1 MLDLTPAAIP
11 RSEPV
16 EPRTQPSRGAAIA
29 SLGTSLP
36 AAVVSNGPIA
46 DRIGV
51 TDEWIVKRT
60 GISSRHVAAP
70 GARLSDLAADA
81 GRGALERAGVHA
93 RELDLVLVSTSSPD
107 DLLPNAAPLL
117 ADALGATR
125 AGAVDVGAACNGFLS
140 ALALGAG
147 QIEARRA
154 DAVLIV
160 GADLMSRIVD
170 PDCRQTAALFGDG
183 AGAALLTASQGPGPI
198 GSLVLGA
205 DGAAGARRI
214 VVDRTEAKVRMDG
227 RETFRHAVARMAQ
240 ATVEAL
246 EQAELGLDDVDLFVY
261 HQANGRILRAVGEQ
275 LGLPPDRVID
285 CISALGNTS
294 SATLPLALDHAQATD
309 RLHAGDRVVL
319 GAFGAGF
326 TWGAAVIE
334 WSANP

>member
-11 RSEPV
+11 RSRPV
-16 EPRTQPSRGAAIA
+16 EPRIQPSRGAAIA

-36 AAVVSNGPIA
+36 AGVVSNGPIA

-51 TDEWIVKRT
+51 TDDWIVKRT
-60 GISSRHVAAP
+60 GISSRHVAAR

-81 GRGALERAGVHA
+81 GRAALERAGVRA
-93 RELDLVLVSTSSPD
+93 RELDLVLVSTSSSD
-107 DLLPNAAPLL
+107 DLLPNTAPLV

-183 AGAALLTASQGPGPI
+183 AGAALLTASQGPGRI
-198 GSLVLGA
+198 GSLVLGS
-205 DGAAGARRI
+205 DGAGARGI
-214 VVDRTEAKVRMDG
+214 VVDRTEGKVRMDG

-240 ATVEAL
+240 STVEAL

-285 CISALGNTS
+285 CISALANTS
-294 SATLPLALDHAQATD
+294 SATLPLALDHALAAD